1 MINNA
6 RLDTTSQQGKEQ
18 RDVADFCFLVFIY
31 LLKTRV
37 FLLQADASTQ
47 ALCTGSHW
55 RRGADRVKEK
65 MGKMASL

>member
-18 RDVADFCFLVFIY
+18 RDVADFCFLFIY

-37 FLLQADASTQ
+37 FLLQMLVPGPFVQ
-47 ALCTGSHW
+47 GVIGGEELIG
-55 RRGADRVKEK
+55 
-65 MGKMASL
+65 